1 MFVFDIRQ
9 NRCQMESNHKCAQ
22 NSIQSDINFI
32 EIPPINEY
40 IISETNN
47 FSTWSNSKSVTGS
60 APNDSSS
67 QKLSSQGT
75 SDEHINR
82 IGRNC
87 SSKVTK
93 LDSEKEAEN
102 NDVFWI
108 TQVPCHDCQK
118 KQHHQQTLSDF
129 VNEPVTYKMDSE
141 EIEKNKRKNLRN
153 ETMTVGTSQ
162 ENNHNKK
169 SSTDDDS
176 VTKQNRPRSKS
187 INSKINTKKL
197 SLPIKKDNQ
206 QHQVSTVEN
215 KCCSV
220 GTYFTFLMAVL
231 LLVAIGLAVLF
242 GIAAKTRKTRKKKA
256 VNSFSGNI
264 VAAAV
269 RWYQA
274 YINWLKRKK

>member
-1 MFVFDIRQ
+1 
-9 NRCQMESNHKCAQ
+9 MESNHRCAQ
-22 NSIQSDINFI
+22 NSIQSGINFV

-47 FSTWSNSKSVTGS
+47 FSTHSSSNSVTGS
-60 APNDSSS
+60 ALNDSSL

-82 IGRNC
+82 VGNNC
-87 SSKVTK
+87 SNKVTK

-108 TQVPCHDCQK
+108 TQVPCHNCQK
-118 KQHHQQTLSDF
+118 KHHQQTLSGF
-129 VNEPVTYKMDSE
+129 VNEPATWKKDSK
-141 EIEKNKRKNLRN
+141 EIEKNNSKNFRN

-176 VTKQNRPRSKS
+176 VPKQNRPRSKS
-187 INSKINTKKL
+187 INSKINTKKI

-220 GTYFTFLMAVL
+220 GTYFTALMAVL
-231 LLVAIGLAVLF
+231 LLVAIGLAILF

-264 VAAAV
+264 IAAAV